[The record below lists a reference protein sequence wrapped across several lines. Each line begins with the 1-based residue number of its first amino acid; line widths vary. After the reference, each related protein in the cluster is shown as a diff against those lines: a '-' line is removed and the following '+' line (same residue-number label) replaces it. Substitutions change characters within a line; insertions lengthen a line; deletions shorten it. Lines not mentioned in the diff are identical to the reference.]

1 MLRCGNDIGHHS
13 STGHWTEDSCIPLAD
28 NTPCYRDW
36 LVENSLALV
45 SKVLL
50 CRAEPEAPLST
61 PTFPLS
67 VVHVAHHGVHEVC
80 PAAKHPLCHSTDI
93 YHRSGRTPTP
103 STPPRSTSIPLTTI
117 ATVDMSPAAN
127 EETVLSTPGGEIRV
141 RPFRSSSNAQMK
153 AILSFTP
160 RVASLNK
167 ENVRSQSD
175 EFRGFFTLFWI
186 GELLP
191 RLPVRGRV

>member
-1 MLRCGNDIGHHS
+1 MS
-13 STGHWTEDSCIPLAD
+13 SA
-28 NTPCYRDW
+28 
-36 LVENSLALV
+36 
-45 SKVLL
+45 
-50 CRAEPEAPLST
+50 
-61 PTFPLS
+61 
-67 VVHVAHHGVHEVC
+67 AH
-80 PAAKHPLCHSTDI
+80 
-93 YHRSGRTPTP
+93 
-103 STPPRSTSIPLTTI
+103 
-117 ATVDMSPAAN
+117 

-191 RLPVRGRV
+191 RLPV